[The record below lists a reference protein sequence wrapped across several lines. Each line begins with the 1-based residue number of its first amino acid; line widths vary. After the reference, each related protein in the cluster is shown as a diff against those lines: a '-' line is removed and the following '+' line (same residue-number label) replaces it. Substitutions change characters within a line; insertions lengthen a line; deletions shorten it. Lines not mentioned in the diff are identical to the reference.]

1 MHSRGFKKY
10 IPAALHFICRMLST
24 FQFSVK
30 FYPRLLQN
38 CYYIGI
44 LNCKEKTPTM
54 TDPISPLTSKD
65 INKDINTAKTASNE
79 DATVAKMRTLID
91 ALKKHNYAYY
101 VLDNP
106 ILEDSEYD
114 QLRRSLLALE
124 GEYPD
129 LVQPDSPINQV
140 GDMPLS
146 AFTQVTHD
154 IPMLSLGNVFEYD
167 DLGDF
172 MRRVNDRLSDSQKNP
187 EYEIELKL
195 DGLAVSLK
203 YAHGKFVQ
211 AVTRGDGQTGED
223 ITQNAKTIR
232 NLPLWLAAAADI
244 ELLEV
249 RGEVLMPKAG
259 FDRLNRLA
267 EENDGKTFANPR
279 NAAAGSL
286 RQLDPAIAASRPLAF
301 YCYSVNQGLPESI
314 DTQSAALAWI
324 GDIGFSVSAIRVVK
338 NPREAQE
345 YYESIIAT
353 RSDLPFEIDGTVI
366 KVNSL
371 ALQQQLGFLS
381 REPRWATAYK
391 FPAETVMTRLHTIE
405 WQVGRTGAITPVGK
419 LEPVKVGGVTVSNV
433 TLHNFGE
440 IQRLDVR
447 AGDMVSVHRAGDVIP
462 KVTRV
467 WQDQRPDDSEPVK
480 LPSTCPVCDSP
491 VVLPED
497 EALARCTG
505 GLFCPAQQQE
515 ALIHFVSRRAMDI
528 DGLGASWL
536 ISFFEHG
543 LVKTVADIYQLH
555 NHQDELITLEK
566 LGEKSVQNIISAIEA
581 SKHTTLARFI
591 YALGIRGVG
600 ETTAQNLA
608 QQFGDLDSLM
618 TADIDKLLQTPDVGA
633 ITAELAYKFFRA
645 PHNIEV
651 ITALR
656 EAGVHWDKV
665 EQMVSEGLP
674 LDGQTWVITG
684 ALDSMARDEA
694 KAKLQALGAK
704 VSGSISA
711 KTTALLAGDKAGS
724 KMAKAEKL
732 GVKVVGEKEFLAL
745 VGEEK

>member
-1 MHSRGFKKY
+1 
-10 IPAALHFICRMLST
+10 
-24 FQFSVK
+24 
-30 FYPRLLQN
+30 
-38 CYYIGI
+38 
-44 LNCKEKTPTM
+44 M
-54 TDPISPLTSKD
+54 TDPIAHLTSKD
-65 INKDINTAKTASNE
+65 INTAKSAANE
-79 DATVAKMRTLID
+79 DAIVAQMRTFID
-91 ALKKHNYAYY
+91 ALKQHNYAYY

-114 QLRRSLLALE
+114 QLRRSLLELE
-124 GEYPD
+124 EQYPD
-129 LVQPDSPINQV
+129 LLQPDSPINQV

-146 AFTQVTHD
+146 TFTQVTHD

-167 DLGDF
+167 DLRDF
-172 MRRVNDRLSDSQKNP
+172 MRRVNDRLSVAQQSP
-187 EYEIELKL
+187 EYEMELKL

-203 YAHGKFVQ
+203 YAYGKFVQ

-232 NLPLWLAAAADI
+232 NLPLWIPAAADI

-259 FDRLNRLA
+259 FERLNRLA
-267 EENDGKTFANPR
+267 EEKGDKTFANPR

-301 YCYSVNQGLPESI
+301 YCYSVNQGLPEHI
-314 DTQSAALAWI
+314 KTQSAALAWLKT
-324 GDIGFSVSAIRVVK
+324 IGFTVSAVEVVQ
-338 NPREAQE
+338 NPREAQA
-345 YYESIIAT
+345 YYESVKET
-353 RSDLPFEIDGTVI
+353 RGELPFEIDGMVI

-467 WQDQRPDDSEPVK
+467 WTDQRPENSEPVQ

-491 VVLPED
+491 VVLPKD

-505 GLFCPAQQQE
+505 GLFCPAQQVE

-555 NHQDELITLEK
+555 NHQEELITLEK
-566 LGEKSVQNIISAIEA
+566 LGEKSVQNILSAIEA
-581 SKHTTLARFI
+581 SKQTTLARFI

-608 QQFGDLDSLM
+608 QQFGDLDALM
-618 TADIDKLLQTPDVGA
+618 SASIEKLLLTPDVGA
-633 ITAELAYKFFRA
+633 ITAELTYKFFRA

-651 ITALR
+651 INALR

-665 EQMVSEGLP
+665 EQVASEGLP

-732 GVKVVGEKEFLAL
+732 GVKVVGEEEFLAML
-745 VGEEK
+745 EDF

>member
-1 MHSRGFKKY
+1 MTK
-10 IPAALHFICRMLST
+10 
-24 FQFSVK
+24 
-30 FYPRLLQN
+30 
-38 CYYIGI
+38 
-44 LNCKEKTPTM
+44 KTPTM
-54 TDPISPLTSKD
+54 TDATLSNNSKNLSAQVQSATSN
-65 INKDINTAKTASNE
+65 IASSANDGTNNNAE
-79 DATVAKMRTLID
+79 IVSQMRTLIES
-91 ALKKHNYAYY
+91 LKQHNYAYY

-114 QLRRSLLALE
+114 QLRRSLLE
-124 GEYPD
+124 IEEEYPD

-167 DLGDF
+167 DLRDF
-172 MRRVNDRLSDSQKNP
+172 MRRVNDRLSDSQQNP
-187 EYEIELKL
+187 EYEMELKL

-203 YAHGKFVQ
+203 YEHGKFVQ

-232 NLPLWLAAAADI
+232 NLPLWIADAADI

-259 FDRLNRLA
+259 FERLNRLA
-267 EENDGKTFANPR
+267 EENEGKTFANPR

-301 YCYSVNQGLPESI
+301 YGYSVNQGLPENI
-314 DTQSAALAWI
+314 DTQSGALAWLTEL
-324 GDIGFSVSAIRVVK
+324 GFTVSAVEVVA
-338 NPREAQE
+338 NPRAAQT
-345 YYESIIAT
+345 YYESVIESRA
-353 RSDLPFEIDGTVI
+353 DLPFEIDGMVI

-391 FPAETVMTRLHTIE
+391 FPAETVMTRLNDIE
-405 WQVGRTGAITPVGK
+405 WQVGRTGQITPVGK

-467 WQDQRPDDSEPVK
+467 WHEQRPADSEPVT

-491 VVLPED
+491 VILPED

-505 GLFCPAQQQE
+505 GLFCPAQQTE

-528 DGLGASWL
+528 DGLGERWL

-543 LVKTVADIYQLH
+543 LIKTVADIYQLH
-555 NHQDELITLEK
+555 KHTDDLINFEK
-566 LGEKSVQNIISAIEA
+566 LGEKSVNNILAAIEA

-600 ETTAQNLA
+600 ESTAQNLA
-608 QQFGDLDSLM
+608 QLFGELAPLIQ
-618 TADIDKLLQTPDVGA
+618 ADIDALLQTPDVGA
-633 ITAELAYKFFRA
+633 ITAELVHEFFRA

-651 ITALR
+651 IDALQA
-656 EAGVHWDKV
+656 AGVHWDKV
-665 EQMVSEGLP
+665 EQIASEGLP

-684 ALDSMARDEA
+684 TLASMARDEA

-724 KMAKAEKL
+724 KLTKAEKL
-732 GVKVVGEKEFLAL
+732 GIKIVGEEEFLAL
-745 VGEEK
+745 VEG

>member
-1 MHSRGFKKY
+1 
-10 IPAALHFICRMLST
+10 
-24 FQFSVK
+24 
-30 FYPRLLQN
+30 
-38 CYYIGI
+38 
-44 LNCKEKTPTM
+44 M
-54 TDPISPLTSKD
+54 TDPILPPLFDHTSS
-65 INKDINTAKTASNE
+65 NKSLANDESI
-79 DATVAKMRTLID
+79 VAQMRTLID
-91 ALKKHNYAYY
+91 NLKTHNYAYY

-114 QLRRSLLALE
+114 QLRLSLLELE
-124 GEYPD
+124 EAYPD

-140 GDMPLS
+140 GDVPLS
-146 AFTQVTHD
+146 AFTQVQHD

-167 DLGDF
+167 DLREF
-172 MRRVNDRLSDSQKNP
+172 MRRVNDRLSDAQQNP
-187 EYEIELKL
+187 EYEVELKL
-195 DGLAVSLK
+195 DGLAVSVK
-203 YAHGKFVQ
+203 YEHGKFVQ
-211 AVTRGDGQTGED
+211 AVTRGDGRVGED

-232 NLPLWLAAAADI
+232 NLPLWIAAASDI
-244 ELLEV
+244 PLLEV
-249 RGEVLMPKAG
+249 RGEVLIPKAG
-259 FDRLNRLA
+259 FERLNRLA
-267 EENDGKTFANPR
+267 EENGDKTFANPR

-286 RQLDPAIAASRPLAF
+286 RQLDPSVAASRPLAF
-301 YCYSVNQGLPESI
+301 YAYSINQGLPENI
-314 DTQSAALAWI
+314 KTQSAALTWLKN
-324 GDIGFSVSAIRVVK
+324 IGFTVSAVAVVE
-338 NPREAQE
+338 NPRAAQA
-345 YYESIIAT
+345 YYESVIET
-353 RSDLPFEIDGTVI
+353 RDDLPFEIDGTVI
-366 KVNSL
+366 KVNNL

-391 FPAETVMTRLHTIE
+391 FPAQTVMTRLHTIE
-405 WQVGRTGAITPVGK
+405 WQVGRTGQLTPVGK
-419 LEPVKVGGVTVSNV
+419 LNPVKVGGVTVSNV

-467 WQDQRPDDSEPVK
+467 WHEQRPEDSEPVT
-480 LPSTCPVCDSP
+480 LPSTCPICDSP
-491 VVLPED
+491 VVLPEE

-536 ISFFEHG
+536 ISFFNHG

-555 NHQDELITLEK
+555 QHTDEMVNFEK
-566 LGEKSVQNIISAIEA
+566 LGEKSVQNIISAIEV

-600 ETTAQNLA
+600 EGTARNLA

-618 TADIDKLLQTPDVGA
+618 AADIDALLQTPDVGA
-633 ITAELAYKFFRA
+633 ITAELAYEFFRA

-665 EQMVSEGLP
+665 EQLASEGLP

-724 KMAKAEKL
+724 KLTKAEKL
-732 GVKVVGEKEFLAL
+732 GVKIVGEEEFLAL
-745 VGEEK
+745 VGE

>member
-1 MHSRGFKKY
+1 MTDHILSPHSTPATSQNTIATDRDDDA
-10 IPAALHFICRMLST
+10 IIAQMQSLIAAL
-24 FQFSVK
+24 
-30 FYPRLLQN
+30 
-38 CYYIGI
+38 
-44 LNCKEKTPTM
+44 KT
-54 TDPISPLTSKD
+54 
-65 INKDINTAKTASNE
+65 
-79 DATVAKMRTLID
+79 
-91 ALKKHNYAYY
+91 HNYAYY

-114 QLRRSLLALE
+114 QLRRALLELE
-124 GEYPD
+124 TNHPD
-129 LVQPDSPINQV
+129 MVQPDSPINQV

-154 IPMLSLGNVFEYD
+154 IAMLSLGNVFEYD
-167 DLGDF
+167 DLRDF
-172 MRRVNDRLSDSQKNP
+172 MRRVNDRLSVAQQNP
-187 EYEIELKL
+187 EYEMELKL

-203 YAHGKFVQ
+203 YVHGKFVQ

-232 NLPLWLAAAADI
+232 NLPLWIAEAADI
-244 ELLEV
+244 PLLEV

-259 FDRLNRLA
+259 FERLNRLA
-267 EENDGKTFANPR
+267 LENDDKVFANPR

-301 YCYSVNQGLPESI
+301 YGYSINQGLPHNV
-314 DTQSAALAWI
+314 DTQSAALAWLK
-324 GDIGFSVSAIRVVK
+324 DIGFTVSAVEVVQ
-338 NPREAQE
+338 NPREAQA
-345 YYESIIAT
+345 YYESVIKSRAA
-353 RSDLPFEIDGTVI
+353 LPFEIDGTVI

-391 FPAETVMTRLHTIE
+391 FPAETVMTRLKSIE
-405 WQVGRTGAITPVGK
+405 WQVGRTGQITPVGK

-467 WQDQRPDDSEPVK
+467 WHDQRSEDSEPVE
-480 LPSTCPVCDSP
+480 LPSICPVCDSP

-536 ISFFEHG
+536 IGFFNHG
-543 LVKTVADIYQLH
+543 LIKTAADIYQLH
-555 NHQDELITLEK
+555 NHQEELMTLEK
-566 LGEKSVQNIISAIEA
+566 LGEKSVKNIISAIEA

-608 QQFGDLDSLM
+608 QQFGDLDILM
-618 TADIDKLLQTPDVGA
+618 AADIEALLLTPDVGA

-656 EAGVHWDKV
+656 AAGVHWDKV
-665 EQMVSEGLP
+665 EQVVSSDLP

-684 ALDSMARDEA
+684 ALASMARDEA

-711 KTTALLAGDKAGS
+711 KTTALLAGEKAGT

-732 GVKVVGEKEFLAL
+732 GVKVVGEDEFLAL
-745 VGEEK
+745 IGE

>member
-1 MHSRGFKKY
+1 MTDSIRPTSSPA
-10 IPAALHFICRMLST
+10 IPAQITTS
-24 FQFSVK
+24 
-30 FYPRLLQN
+30 QN
-38 CYYIGI
+38 
-44 LNCKEKTPTM
+44 
-54 TDPISPLTSKD
+54 SQ
-65 INKDINTAKTASNE
+65 NTVNS
-79 DATVAKMRTLID
+79 DLATHPANRPANRPANDDVIIAKMRTLIK
-91 ALKKHNYAYY
+91 ALQTHNNAYY

-106 ILEDSEYD
+106 VLEDSEYD
-114 QLRRSLLALE
+114 QLRLSLIEIEEA
-124 GEYPD
+124 YPD

-140 GDMPLS
+140 GDIPLS

-167 DLGDF
+167 DLREF
-172 MRRVNDRLSDSQKNP
+172 MRRVNDRLSDAQQNP

-203 YAHGKFVQ
+203 YAYGQFVQ

-232 NLPLWLAAAADI
+232 NLPLWLADAVDI

-259 FDRLNRLA
+259 FERLNRLA
-267 EENDGKTFANPR
+267 QQKEEKVFANPR

-286 RQLDPAIAASRPLAF
+286 RQLDPAVAASRPLAF
-301 YCYSVNQGLPESI
+301 YGYSVNQGLPNTIE
-314 DTQSAALAWI
+314 TQSAALAWI
-324 GDIGFSVSAIRVVK
+324 KALGFTVSAVEVVA
-338 NPREAQE
+338 NPRAAQA
-345 YYESIIAT
+345 YYESIIET
-353 RSDLPFEIDGTVI
+353 RADLPFEIDGTVI

-391 FPAETVMTRLHTIE
+391 FPAETVMTRLQSID
-405 WQVGRTGAITPVGK
+405 WQVGRTGQITPVGK

-467 WQDQRPDDSEPVK
+467 WHEQRPADSEPVL

-491 VVLPED
+491 VVLPEG

-528 DGLGASWL
+528 DGLGERWL

-555 NHQDELITLEK
+555 QHQQQMITFEK
-566 LGEKSVQNIISAIEA
+566 MGEKSVQNIIAAIEA

-600 ETTAQNLA
+600 EGTAQSFA

-618 TADIDKLLQTPDVGA
+618 AADIDSLMQTPDVGT

-651 ITALR
+651 INALL
-656 EAGVHWDKV
+656 EAGIYWDKV
-665 EQMVSEGLP
+665 EHKASSDLP

-684 ALDSMARDEA
+684 ALASMARDEA

-711 KTTALLAGDKAGS
+711 KTTALLAGEKAGS

-732 GVKVVGEKEFLAL
+732 GVKVVGEDEFLVL
-745 VGEEK
+745 VGE

>member
-1 MHSRGFKKY
+1 
-10 IPAALHFICRMLST
+10 
-24 FQFSVK
+24 
-30 FYPRLLQN
+30 
-38 CYYIGI
+38 
-44 LNCKEKTPTM
+44 M
-54 TDPISPLTSKD
+54 TDSTNRNNHKNNSA
-65 INKDINTAKTASNE
+65 NKDAIINE
-79 DATVAKMRTLID
+79 MRVIIK
-91 ALKKHNYAYY
+91 ALKIHNNAYY
-101 VLDNP
+101 VLDTP

-114 QLRRSLLALE
+114 QLRLSLLELE
-124 GEYPD
+124 AEYPD
-129 LVQPDSPINQV
+129 LIQPDSPTNQV
-140 GDMPLS
+140 GDVPLS
-146 AFTQVTHD
+146 AFTQVAHD
-154 IPMLSLGNVFEYD
+154 VPMLSLGNVFDYD
-167 DLGDF
+167 DLHHF
-172 MRRVNDRLSDSQKNP
+172 MRRINDRLSEAQQNP

-223 ITQNAKTIR
+223 ITQNVKTIR
-232 NLPLWLAAAADI
+232 NLPLWLSDAKDI

-259 FDRLNRLA
+259 FERLNRLA
-267 EENDGKTFANPR
+267 TENAEKIFANPR

-286 RQLDPAIAASRPLAF
+286 RQLDPAVAASRPLAF
-301 YCYSVNQGLPESI
+301 YGYSVNQGLPATI
-314 DTQSAALAWI
+314 DTQSAALAWL
-324 GDIGFSVSAIRVVK
+324 GDIGFSVSTVRVVA

-345 YYESIIAT
+345 YYESVIEKRAK
-353 RSDLPFEIDGTVI
+353 LPFEIDGAVI
-366 KVNSL
+366 KVNNL
-371 ALQQQLGFLS
+371 ALQQQLGYLS

-391 FPAETVMTRLHTIE
+391 FPAETVMTRLHAIE
-405 WQVGRTGAITPVGK
+405 WQVGRTGQITPVGK

-467 WQDQRPDDSEPVK
+467 WTDQRPADSKPVK

-491 VVLPED
+491 VVLPEG

-528 DGLGASWL
+528 DGLGERWL

-555 NHQDELITLEK
+555 NHQEQMITFEK
-566 LGEKSVQNIISAIEA
+566 MGEKSVQNIIEAVEA
-581 SKHTTLARFI
+581 SKKTTLAKFI

-600 ETTAQNLA
+600 EGTAQNFA
-608 QQFGDLDSLM
+608 QQFGDLDSLIA
-618 TADIDKLLQTPDVGA
+618 ADIDALIETPDVGT
-633 ITAELAYKFFRA
+633 ITAELAYEFFRA

-651 ITALR
+651 INSLLD
-656 EAGVHWDKV
+656 AGVYWDKV
-665 EQMVSEGLP
+665 EQKSSSDLP

-684 ALDSMARDEA
+684 ALSSMARDEA

-711 KTTALLAGDKAGS
+711 KTTALLAGEKAGS

-732 GVKVVGEKEFLAL
+732 GVKVVGEEEFLVML
-745 VGEEK
+745 EK

>member
-1 MHSRGFKKY
+1 
-10 IPAALHFICRMLST
+10 
-24 FQFSVK
+24 
-30 FYPRLLQN
+30 
-38 CYYIGI
+38 
-44 LNCKEKTPTM
+44 M
-54 TDPISPLTSKD
+54 TDATSPNNSKNLSAQVDTQAPATS
-65 INKDINTAKTASNE
+65 NTASLTDDSTKNSTEIISQ
-79 DATVAKMRTLID
+79 MRTLIESI
-91 ALKKHNYAYY
+91 KTHNYAYY

-114 QLRRSLLALE
+114 QLRRSLLEIEQA
-124 GEYPD
+124 YPD

-167 DLGDF
+167 DLRDF
-172 MRRVNDRLSDSQKNP
+172 MRRVNDRLSDSQQNP
-187 EYEIELKL
+187 EYEMELKL

-203 YAHGKFVQ
+203 YEHGKFVQ

-232 NLPLWLAAAADI
+232 NLPLWIADAADI

-259 FDRLNRLA
+259 FERLNRLA
-267 EENDGKTFANPR
+267 EENEGKTFANPR

-301 YCYSVNQGLPESI
+301 YGYSVNQGLPESI
-314 DTQSAALAWI
+314 ETQSGALAWLTEL
-324 GDIGFSVSAIRVVK
+324 GFTVSAVEVVA
-338 NPREAQE
+338 NPRAAQT
-345 YYESIIAT
+345 YYESVIESRA
-353 RSDLPFEIDGTVI
+353 DLPFEIDGMVI

-391 FPAETVMTRLHTIE
+391 FPAETVMTRLNDIE
-405 WQVGRTGAITPVGK
+405 WQVGRTGQITPVGK

-467 WQDQRPDDSEPVK
+467 WHEQRPADSEPVT
-480 LPSTCPVCDSP
+480 LPSACPVCDSP
-491 VVLPED
+491 VILPED

-505 GLFCPAQQQE
+505 GLYCPAQQQE

-528 DGLGASWL
+528 DGLGERWL

-555 NHQDELITLEK
+555 KHTDDLINFEK
-566 LGEKSVQNIISAIEA
+566 LGEKSVQNIINAIEA
-581 SKHTTLARFI
+581 SKYTTLARFI

-600 ETTAQNLA
+600 ESTAQNLA
-608 QQFGDLDSLM
+608 QQFGDLDALM
-618 TADIDKLLQTPDVGA
+618 TADIETLIKTPDVGE
-633 ITAELAYKFFRA
+633 ITAELTYEFFRA

-665 EQMVSEGLP
+665 EQVASEGLP

-711 KTTALLAGDKAGS
+711 KTTALLAGEKAGS
-724 KMAKAEKL
+724 KLTKAEKL
-732 GVKVVGEKEFLAL
+732 GVKVVAEEEFLAM
-745 VGEEK
+745 VGL

>member
-1 MHSRGFKKY
+1 
-10 IPAALHFICRMLST
+10 
-24 FQFSVK
+24 
-30 FYPRLLQN
+30 
-38 CYYIGI
+38 
-44 LNCKEKTPTM
+44 M
-54 TDPISPLTSKD
+54 TDPILPTTSNANDNNNNAIK
-65 INKDINTAKTASNE
+65 TAKDDKAI
-79 DATVAKMRTLID
+79 VAQMRTLIES
-91 ALKKHNYAYY
+91 LKTHNYAYY

-106 ILEDSEYD
+106 ILDDSEYD

-124 GEYPD
+124 GAYPN
-129 LVQPDSPINQV
+129 LVQLDSPINQV
-140 GDMPLS
+140 GDTPLS

-154 IPMLSLGNVFEYD
+154 IAMLSLGNVFEYD
-167 DLGDF
+167 DLRDF
-172 MRRVNDRLSDSQKNP
+172 MRRVNDRLSVAQQSP
-187 EYEIELKL
+187 EYEMELKL

-203 YAHGKFVQ
+203 YAYGKFVQ

-232 NLPLWLAAAADI
+232 NLPLWLADAADI

-259 FDRLNRLA
+259 FERLNRLA
-267 EENDGKTFANPR
+267 AEKEEKTFANPR

-301 YCYSVNQGLPESI
+301 YAYSVNQGLPESI
-314 DTQSAALAWI
+314 ETQSAALAWI
-324 GDIGFSVSAIRVVK
+324 KEIGFTVSAVEVVS
-338 NPREAQE
+338 NPREAQT
-345 YYESIIAT
+345 YYESVIEG
-353 RSDLPFEIDGTVI
+353 RSDLPFEIDGMVI

-391 FPAETVMTRLHTIE
+391 FPAETVMTRLHSID

-447 AGDMVSVHRAGDVIP
+447 AGDMVSIHRAGDVIP

-467 WQDQRPDDSEPVK
+467 WHEQRPEDSEPVQ
-480 LPSTCPVCDSP
+480 LPSTCPVCNSP
-491 VVLPED
+491 VVLPKD

-505 GLFCPAQQQE
+505 GLFCLAQQQE

-543 LVKTVADIYQLH
+543 LIKTVADIYQLH
-555 NHQDELITLEK
+555 THQEEMITLEK
-566 LGEKSVQNIISAIEA
+566 LGEKSVQNILSAIEA

-608 QQFGDLDSLM
+608 QQFGDLDVLM
-618 TADIDKLLQTPDVGA
+618 AADIEALLVTPDVGA

-665 EQMVSEGLP
+665 EQVVSEGLP

-732 GVKVVGEKEFLAL
+732 GVKVVGEEEFLAL
-745 VGEEK
+745 VGE

>member
-1 MHSRGFKKY
+1 
-10 IPAALHFICRMLST
+10 
-24 FQFSVK
+24 
-30 FYPRLLQN
+30 
-38 CYYIGI
+38 
-44 LNCKEKTPTM
+44 M
-54 TDPISPLTSKD
+54 TDPISSPTS
-65 INKDINTAKTASNE
+65 KDINTAKSAAN
-79 DATVAKMRTLID
+79 DAAIVAKMRMLLD
-91 ALKKHNYAYY
+91 ALKTHNYAYY

-124 GEYPD
+124 EEYPD
-129 LVQPDSPINQV
+129 LLQPDSPINQV

-146 AFTQVTHD
+146 SFTQVTHD

-167 DLGDF
+167 DLRDF

-203 YAHGKFVQ
+203 YAYGKFVQ

-232 NLPLWLAAAADI
+232 NLPLWLADAADI

-259 FDRLNRLA
+259 FERLNRLA
-267 EENDGKTFANPR
+267 AEKGDKTFANPR

-314 DTQSAALAWI
+314 ETQSAALAWLK
-324 GDIGFSVSAIRVVK
+324 DIGFSVSAVEVVQ
-338 NPREAQE
+338 NPREAQA
-345 YYESIIAT
+345 YYESVIVT
-353 RSDLPFEIDGTVI
+353 RSDLPFEIDGMVI

-391 FPAETVMTRLHTIE
+391 FPAETVMTRLHSID

-467 WQDQRPDDSEPVK
+467 WIDQRPENSEPVK

-491 VVLPED
+491 VVLPKD

-505 GLFCPAQQQE
+505 GLFCPAQQVE

-543 LVKTVADIYQLH
+543 LIKTVADIYQLH

-608 QQFGDLDSLM
+608 QQFGDLDALM
-618 TADIDKLLQTPDVGA
+618 SASIEKLLLTPDVGA

-656 EAGVHWDKV
+656 EDGVYWDKV
-665 EQMVSEGLP
+665 AQMVSEGLP

-711 KTTALLAGDKAGS
+711 KTTALLAGDRAGS

-732 GVKVVGEKEFLAL
+732 GVKVVGEEEFLKML
-745 VGEEK
+745 ENS

>member
-1 MHSRGFKKY
+1 
-10 IPAALHFICRMLST
+10 
-24 FQFSVK
+24 
-30 FYPRLLQN
+30 
-38 CYYIGI
+38 
-44 LNCKEKTPTM
+44 M
-54 TDPISPLTSKD
+54 TDFVSTPSQAMALKTT
-65 INKDINTAKTASNE
+65 INNSEVI
-79 DATVAKMRTLID
+79 VKMRTLII
-91 ALKKHNYAYY
+91 ALKTHNNAYY
-101 VLDNP
+101 VLDTP

-114 QLRRSLLALE
+114 QLRLSLIELE
-124 GEYPD
+124 QQYPD
-129 LVQPDSPINQV
+129 LVQPDSPINTV

-146 AFTQVTHD
+146 AFMQVTHD

-167 DLGDF
+167 DLRDF
-172 MRRVNDRLSDSQKNP
+172 MRRVNDRLSDAQKNP
-187 EYEIELKL
+187 EYEVELKL

-203 YAHGKFVQ
+203 YAYGQFVQ

-223 ITQNAKTIR
+223 ITQNTKTIR
-232 NLPLWLAAAADI
+232 NLPLWLADAADI

-249 RGEVLMPKAG
+249 RGEVLIPKAG
-259 FDRLNRLA
+259 FERLNRLA
-267 EENDGKTFANPR
+267 EQNEEKVFANPR

-286 RQLDPAIAASRPLAF
+286 RQLDPSIAASRPLAF
-301 YCYSVNQGLPESI
+301 YGYSINQGLPSAI
-314 DTQSAALAWI
+314 QTQSAALAWI
-324 GDIGFSVSAIRVVK
+324 KELGFTVSAVEVVA
-338 NPREAQE
+338 NPRAAQA
-345 YYESIIAT
+345 YYESIIE
-353 RSDLPFEIDGTVI
+353 RRGELPFEIDGTVI

-371 ALQQQLGFLS
+371 ALQQQLGYLS

-391 FPAETVMTRLHTIE
+391 FPAETVMTRLHSID
-405 WQVGRTGAITPVGK
+405 WQVGRTGQITPVGK

-467 WQDQRPDDSEPVK
+467 WIDERPADSEPVI
-480 LPSTCPVCDSP
+480 LPSICPVCESP

-505 GLFCPAQQQE
+505 GLFCPAQQTE

-528 DGLGASWL
+528 DGLGERWL
-536 ISFFEHG
+536 ISFFEQG

-555 NHQDELITLEK
+555 NHQEQMITFEK
-566 LGEKSVQNIISAIEA
+566 MGEKSVQNIINAIEA
-581 SKHTTLARFI
+581 SKHTTLPRFI

-600 ETTAQNLA
+600 EGTAQNFA
-608 QQFGDLDSLM
+608 QQFGDLESLM
-618 TADIDKLLQTPDVGA
+618 AADIETLIQTPDVGT
-633 ITAELAYKFFRA
+633 ITAELAYEFFRA

-651 ITALR
+651 INALL
-656 EAGVHWDKV
+656 EAGVYWDKI
-665 EQMVSEGLP
+665 EQKASSDLP

-684 ALDSMARDEA
+684 ALSSMARDEA

-711 KTTALLAGDKAGS
+711 KTTALLAGEKAGS

-732 GVKVVGEKEFLAL
+732 GVKVVGEDEFLAL
-745 VGEEK
+745 VGE

>member
-1 MHSRGFKKY
+1 
-10 IPAALHFICRMLST
+10 
-24 FQFSVK
+24 
-30 FYPRLLQN
+30 
-38 CYYIGI
+38 
-44 LNCKEKTPTM
+44 M
-54 TDPISPLTSKD
+54 TDPILS
-65 INKDINTAKTASNE
+65 TAAHTKNNQKTTAQPANE
-79 DATVAKMRTLID
+79 IDTDNAQNEIVAQMRTLIES
-91 ALKKHNYAYY
+91 LKTHNYAYY

-114 QLRRSLLALE
+114 QLRRSLLELE
-124 GEYPD
+124 EEYPD

-146 AFTQVTHD
+146 AFTQVRHD
-154 IPMLSLGNVFEYD
+154 VPMLSLGNVFEYD
-167 DLGDF
+167 DLRDF

-203 YAHGKFVQ
+203 YEYGQFVQ

-232 NLPLWLAAAADI
+232 NLPLWLAAATDI
-244 ELLEV
+244 PLLEV

-259 FDRLNRLA
+259 FERLNRLA
-267 EENDGKTFANPR
+267 AEKEEKTFANPR

-286 RQLDPAIAASRPLAF
+286 RQLDPSIAASRPLAF
-301 YCYSVNQGLPESI
+301 YCYSVNQGLPIAIE
-314 DTQSAALAWI
+314 TQSAALAWLK
-324 GDIGFSVSAIRVVK
+324 DIGFTVSAVEVVQ
-338 NPREAQE
+338 NPREAQA
-345 YYESIIAT
+345 YYESVIKT
-353 RSDLPFEIDGTVI
+353 RADLPFEIDGLVI

-391 FPAETVMTRLHTIE
+391 FPAETVMTRLHAIE
-405 WQVGRTGAITPVGK
+405 WQVGRTGQITPVGK

-467 WQDQRPDDSEPVK
+467 WHEQRPADSEPVK

-491 VVLPED
+491 VVLPKD

-555 NHQDELITLEK
+555 NHQEELITLEK
-566 LGEKSVQNIISAIEA
+566 LGEKSVQNIINAIEA

-608 QQFGDLDSLM
+608 QQFGDLDALM
-618 TADIDKLLQTPDVGA
+618 SASIEKLLLTPDVGA

-665 EQMVSEGLP
+665 EQKVSSDLP

-684 ALDSMARDEA
+684 ALASMARDEA

-711 KTTALLAGDKAGS
+711 KTTALLAGEKAGS

-732 GVKVVGEKEFLAL
+732 GVKVVGEEEFLAL
-745 VGEEK
+745 VEKV

>member
-1 MHSRGFKKY
+1 
-10 IPAALHFICRMLST
+10 
-24 FQFSVK
+24 
-30 FYPRLLQN
+30 
-38 CYYIGI
+38 
-44 LNCKEKTPTM
+44 M
-54 TDPISPLTSKD
+54 TDPILPTTSNVNHNNNNAIK
-65 INKDINTAKTASNE
+65 TAKDDKAI
-79 DATVAKMRTLID
+79 VAQMRTFIES
-91 ALKKHNYAYY
+91 LKTHNYAYY

-124 GEYPD
+124 EQYPD
-129 LVQPDSPINQV
+129 LLQPDSPINQV

-154 IPMLSLGNVFEYD
+154 IAMLSLGNVFEYD
-167 DLGDF
+167 DLRDF
-172 MRRVNDRLSDSQKNP
+172 MRRVNDRLSVAQQSP
-187 EYEIELKL
+187 EYEMELKL

-203 YAHGKFVQ
+203 YVYGKFVQ

-232 NLPLWLAAAADI
+232 NLPLWLADAADI

-259 FDRLNRLA
+259 FERLNRLA
-267 EENDGKTFANPR
+267 AEKEEKTFANPR

-286 RQLDPAIAASRPLAF
+286 RQLDPSVAASRPLAF
-301 YCYSVNQGLPESI
+301 YAYSVNQGLLESI
-314 DTQSAALAWI
+314 ETQSAALAWI
-324 GDIGFSVSAIRVVK
+324 KEIGFSVSAVKVVS
-338 NPREAQE
+338 NPREAQA
-345 YYESIIAT
+345 YYESVIEE
-353 RSDLPFEIDGTVI
+353 RSDLPFEIDGMVI

-391 FPAETVMTRLHTIE
+391 FPAETVMTRLRSIE

-447 AGDMVSVHRAGDVIP
+447 AGDMVSIHRAGDVIP

-467 WQDQRPDDSEPVK
+467 WHEQRPEDSEPVQ

-491 VVLPED
+491 VVLPKD

-555 NHQDELITLEK
+555 THQEEMITLEK
-566 LGEKSVQNIISAIEA
+566 LGEKSVQNILSAIEA

-608 QQFGDLDSLM
+608 QQFGDLDVLM
-618 TADIDKLLQTPDVGA
+618 AADIEALLLTPDVGA

-656 EAGVHWDKV
+656 EAGVHWNKV
-665 EQMVSEGLP
+665 EQVVSEGLP

-694 KAKLQALGAK
+694 RAKLQALGAK

-732 GVKVVGEKEFLAL
+732 GVKVVGEEEFLAL
-745 VGEEK
+745 VGDE

>member
-1 MHSRGFKKY
+1 
-10 IPAALHFICRMLST
+10 
-24 FQFSVK
+24 
-30 FYPRLLQN
+30 
-38 CYYIGI
+38 
-44 LNCKEKTPTM
+44 M
-54 TDPISPLTSKD
+54 TDSNKTTLAQPSTSTDNAYDDVIKQ
-65 INKDINTAKTASNE
+65 
-79 DATVAKMRTLID
+79 MRTLID
-91 ALKKHNYAYY
+91 ALKTHNNAYY

-114 QLRRSLLALE
+114 QLRLSLLEIEEA
-124 GEYPD
+124 YPD

-146 AFTQVTHD
+146 AFTQVSHD
-154 IPMLSLGNVFEYD
+154 IPMLSLGNVFDYD
-167 DLGDF
+167 DLHGF
-172 MRRVNDRLSDSQKNP
+172 MRRINDRLSDAQKNP

-203 YAHGKFVQ
+203 YAYGKFVQ

-232 NLPLWLAAAADI
+232 NLPLWLADAADI

-259 FDRLNRLA
+259 FERLNRLA
-267 EENDGKTFANPR
+267 EDNDQKTFANPR

-286 RQLDPAIAASRPLAF
+286 RQLDPSIAASRPLAF
-301 YCYSVNQGLPESI
+301 YAYSVNQGLPESI
-314 DTQSAALAWI
+314 ETQSAALAWI
-324 GDIGFSVSAIRVVK
+324 GDIGFSVSAVRVVQ

-345 YYESIIAT
+345 YYESVIEKRAK
-353 RSDLPFEIDGTVI
+353 LPFEIDGTVI

-391 FPAETVMTRLHTIE
+391 FPAETVMTRLHSIE
-405 WQVGRTGAITPVGK
+405 WQVGRTGQITPVGK

-467 WQDQRPDDSEPVK
+467 WTDQRPENSTPVQ

-555 NHQDELITLEK
+555 QHQDELITLEK
-566 LGEKSVQNIISAIEA
+566 LGEKSVQNIINAIEA
-581 SKHTTLARFI
+581 SKKTTLARFI

-600 ETTAQNLA
+600 EGTAQNLA
-608 QQFGDLDSLM
+608 QQFGDLDRLM
-618 TADIDKLLQTPDVGA
+618 AADMEALIATPDVGT
-633 ITAELAYKFFRA
+633 ITAELAYEFFRA
-645 PHNIEV
+645 PHNIDV
-651 ITALR
+651 IESLR
-656 EAGVHWDKV
+656 KAGVHWDKV
-665 EQMVSEGLP
+665 TQKASSDLP

-684 ALDSMARDEA
+684 ALTSMARDEA

-711 KTTALLAGDKAGS
+711 KTTALLAGEKAGS

-732 GVKVVGEKEFLAL
+732 GVKVVGEDEFLAL
-745 VGEEK
+745 VGE

>member
-1 MHSRGFKKY
+1 
-10 IPAALHFICRMLST
+10 
-24 FQFSVK
+24 
-30 FYPRLLQN
+30 
-38 CYYIGI
+38 
-44 LNCKEKTPTM
+44 M
-54 TDPISPLTSKD
+54 TDATSPNNSKNPSPQVQSATSNIASLTDDSAKNSAEIISQ
-65 INKDINTAKTASNE
+65 
-79 DATVAKMRTLID
+79 MRTLIESI
-91 ALKKHNYAYY
+91 KTHNYAYY

-114 QLRRSLLALE
+114 QLRRSLLEIEEA
-124 GEYPD
+124 YPD
-129 LVQPDSPINQV
+129 LIQPDSPINQV

-167 DLGDF
+167 DLRDF
-172 MRRVNDRLSDSQKNP
+172 MRRVNDRLSVSQQNP
-187 EYEIELKL
+187 EYEMELKL

-203 YAHGKFVQ
+203 YEHGKFVQ

-232 NLPLWLAAAADI
+232 NLPLWIADAADI

-259 FDRLNRLA
+259 FERLNRLA
-267 EENDGKTFANPR
+267 EENEGKTFANPR

-301 YCYSVNQGLPESI
+301 YGYSVNQGLPESV
-314 DTQSAALAWI
+314 DTQSGALAWLTEL
-324 GDIGFSVSAIRVVK
+324 GFTVSAVEVVA
-338 NPREAQE
+338 NPRAAQT
-345 YYESIIAT
+345 YYESVIESRA
-353 RSDLPFEIDGTVI
+353 DLPFEIDGMVI

-391 FPAETVMTRLHTIE
+391 FPAETVMTRLNDIE
-405 WQVGRTGAITPVGK
+405 WQVGRTGQITPVGK

-467 WQDQRPDDSEPVK
+467 WHEQRPADSEPVT

-505 GLFCPAQQQE
+505 GLFCPAQQTE

-543 LVKTVADIYQLH
+543 LIKTVADIYQLH
-555 NHQDELITLEK
+555 NHADEMVTFEK

-600 ETTAQNLA
+600 EGTAQNFA
-608 QQFGDLDSLM
+608 QQFGDLDALM
-618 TADIDKLLQTPDVGA
+618 TADIETLIKTPDVGE
-633 ITAELAYKFFRA
+633 ITAELTYKFFRA

-656 EAGVHWDKV
+656 EAGVHWGKV
-665 EQMVSEGLP
+665 EQVASEGLP

-732 GVKVVGEKEFLAL
+732 GVKIVAEEAFLAMVGE
-745 VGEEK
+745 

>member
-1 MHSRGFKKY
+1 
-10 IPAALHFICRMLST
+10 
-24 FQFSVK
+24 
-30 FYPRLLQN
+30 
-38 CYYIGI
+38 
-44 LNCKEKTPTM
+44 M
-54 TDPISPLTSKD
+54 TDATSPNNSKNLSAQVQSATSN
-65 INKDINTAKTASNE
+65 IASSANDGTNNNAE
-79 DATVAKMRTLID
+79 IVSQMRTLIESI
-91 ALKKHNYAYY
+91 KTHNYAYY

-114 QLRRSLLALE
+114 QLRRSLLE
-124 GEYPD
+124 IEEEYPD

-167 DLGDF
+167 DLRDF
-172 MRRVNDRLSDSQKNP
+172 MRRVNDRLSDSQQNP
-187 EYEIELKL
+187 EYEMELKL

-203 YAHGKFVQ
+203 YEHGKFVQ

-232 NLPLWLAAAADI
+232 NLPLWIADAADI

-259 FDRLNRLA
+259 FERLNRLA
-267 EENDGKTFANPR
+267 EENEGKTFANPR

-301 YCYSVNQGLPESI
+301 YGYSVNQGLPESI
-314 DTQSAALAWI
+314 ETQSGALAWLTEL
-324 GDIGFSVSAIRVVK
+324 GFTVSAVRVVA
-338 NPREAQE
+338 NPREAQA
-345 YYESIIAT
+345 YYESVIEK
-353 RSDLPFEIDGTVI
+353 REKLPFEIDGTVI

-391 FPAETVMTRLHTIE
+391 FPAETVMTRLQAIE
-405 WQVGRTGAITPVGK
+405 WQVGRTGQITPVGK

-467 WQDQRPDDSEPVK
+467 WADQRPADSEPVT

-491 VVLPED
+491 VILPED

-505 GLFCPAQQQE
+505 GLFCPAQQTE

-528 DGLGASWL
+528 DGLGERWL

-543 LVKTVADIYQLH
+543 LIKTVADIYQLH
-555 NHQDELITLEK
+555 KHTDDLINFEK
-566 LGEKSVQNIISAIEA
+566 LGEKSVNNILAAIEA

-600 ETTAQNLA
+600 ESTAQNLA
-608 QQFGDLDSLM
+608 QQFGELASLM
-618 TADIDKLLQTPDVGA
+618 QADIEALLQTPDVGA
-633 ITAELAYKFFRA
+633 ITAELVHEFFRA

-651 ITALR
+651 IDALQT
-656 EAGVHWDKV
+656 AGVHWDAV
-665 EQMVSEGLP
+665 EAVSADGLP
-674 LDGQTWVITG
+674 LEGQTWVITG
-684 ALDSMARDEA
+684 TLHAMPRDEA

-711 KTTALLAGDKAGS
+711 KTTALLAGEKAGS
-724 KMAKAEKL
+724 KLTKAEKL
-732 GVKVVGEKEFLAL
+732 GVKIVGEEEFLAML
-745 VGEEK
+745 EES

>member
-1 MHSRGFKKY
+1 
-10 IPAALHFICRMLST
+10 
-24 FQFSVK
+24 
-30 FYPRLLQN
+30 
-38 CYYIGI
+38 
-44 LNCKEKTPTM
+44 M
-54 TDPISPLTSKD
+54 TDSTSSNNSKNSSTQVENQAPATSNTSSPTDSSTNNSAE
-65 INKDINTAKTASNE
+65 IVS
-79 DATVAKMRTLID
+79 KMRALIE
-91 ALKKHNYAYY
+91 AIKTHNYAYY

-114 QLRRSLLALE
+114 QLRRSLLEIEEAH
-124 GEYPD
+124 PD

-167 DLGDF
+167 DLRDF
-172 MRRVNDRLSDSQKNP
+172 MRRVNDRLSDSQQNP
-187 EYEIELKL
+187 EYEMELKL

-203 YAHGKFVQ
+203 YEHGKFVQ

-232 NLPLWLAAAADI
+232 NLPLWIADAADI

-259 FDRLNRLA
+259 FERLNRLA
-267 EENDGKTFANPR
+267 EENEGKTFANPR

-301 YCYSVNQGLPESI
+301 YGYSVNQGLPDTI
-314 DTQSAALAWI
+314 DTQSGALAWLTEL
-324 GDIGFSVSAIRVVK
+324 GFTVSAVEVVA
-338 NPREAQE
+338 NPRAAQT
-345 YYESIIAT
+345 YYESVIEG
-353 RSDLPFEIDGTVI
+353 RSDLPFEIDGMVI

-371 ALQQQLGFLS
+371 ALQQQLGYLS

-391 FPAETVMTRLHTIE
+391 FPAETVMTRLNDIE
-405 WQVGRTGAITPVGK
+405 WQVGRTGQITPVGR

-467 WQDQRPDDSEPVK
+467 WHDQRPADSEPVT
-480 LPSTCPVCDSP
+480 LPSICPVCDSP

-543 LVKTVADIYQLH
+543 LVKTVADIYQLR
-555 NHQDELITLEK
+555 NHADEMVTFEK
-566 LGEKSVQNIISAIEA
+566 LGEKSVQNIINAIEA

-600 ETTAQNLA
+600 EGTAQNFA

-618 TADIDKLLQTPDVGA
+618 SASIETLIKTPDVGE
-633 ITAELAYKFFRA
+633 ITAELTYKFFRA

-656 EAGVHWDKV
+656 EAGVYWDKV
-665 EQMVSEGLP
+665 EQVASEGLP

-724 KMAKAEKL
+724 KLTKAEKL
-732 GVKVVGEKEFLAL
+732 GVKI
-745 VGEEK
+745 VGEEEFLTMVG

>member
-1 MHSRGFKKY
+1 
-10 IPAALHFICRMLST
+10 
-24 FQFSVK
+24 
-30 FYPRLLQN
+30 
-38 CYYIGI
+38 
-44 LNCKEKTPTM
+44 M
-54 TDPISPLTSKD
+54 TDSTSSNNSK
-65 INKDINTAKTASNE
+65 NLSAQVENQAPAKSNVPSSTDSSTNNSAE
-79 DATVAKMRTLID
+79 IVSKMRALIE
-91 ALKKHNYAYY
+91 AIKTHNYAYY

-114 QLRRSLLALE
+114 QLRRSLLE
-124 GEYPD
+124 IEEEYPD

-167 DLGDF
+167 DLRDF
-172 MRRVNDRLSDSQKNP
+172 MRRVNDRLSDSQQNP
-187 EYEIELKL
+187 EYEMELKL

-203 YAHGKFVQ
+203 YEHGKFVQ

-232 NLPLWLAAAADI
+232 NLPLWIADAADI

-259 FDRLNRLA
+259 FERLNRLA
-267 EENDGKTFANPR
+267 EEIEGKTFANPR

-301 YCYSVNQGLPESI
+301 YGYSVNQGLPDTI
-314 DTQSAALAWI
+314 DTQSGALAWLTEL
-324 GDIGFSVSAIRVVK
+324 GFTVSAVEVVA
-338 NPREAQE
+338 NPRAAQT
-345 YYESIIAT
+345 YYESVIEE
-353 RSDLPFEIDGTVI
+353 RSDLPFEIDGMVI

-371 ALQQQLGFLS
+371 ALQQQLGYLS

-391 FPAETVMTRLHTIE
+391 FPAETVMTRLNDIE
-405 WQVGRTGAITPVGK
+405 WQVGRTGQITPVGK

-447 AGDMVSVHRAGDVIP
+447 AGDTVSVHRAGDVIP

-467 WQDQRPDDSEPVK
+467 WHDQRPADSEPVT

-555 NHQDELITLEK
+555 NHADKMVTFEK
-566 LGEKSVQNIISAIEA
+566 LGEKSVQNIINAIEA

-600 ETTAQNLA
+600 EGTAQNFA

-618 TADIDKLLQTPDVGA
+618 AASIETLIKTPDVGE
-633 ITAELAYKFFRA
+633 ITAELTYKFFRA

-651 ITALR
+651 INSLL
-656 EAGVHWDKV
+656 EAGVYWDKV
-665 EQMVSEGLP
+665 EQVASDGLP

-724 KMAKAEKL
+724 KLTKAEKL
-732 GVKVVGEKEFLAL
+732 GVKIVAEEEFLTML
-745 VGEEK
+745 TEV

>member
-1 MHSRGFKKY
+1 
-10 IPAALHFICRMLST
+10 
-24 FQFSVK
+24 
-30 FYPRLLQN
+30 
-38 CYYIGI
+38 
-44 LNCKEKTPTM
+44 M
-54 TDPISPLTSKD
+54 TDPIAHLTSKD
-65 INKDINTAKTASNE
+65 INTAKSAANE
-79 DATVAKMRTLID
+79 DAIVAQMRTFID
-91 ALKKHNYAYY
+91 ALKQHNYAYY

-114 QLRRSLLALE
+114 QLRRFLLELE
-124 GEYPD
+124 EQYPD

-167 DLGDF
+167 DLRDF
-172 MRRVNDRLSDSQKNP
+172 MRRVNDRLSVAQQSP
-187 EYEIELKL
+187 EYEMELKL

-203 YAHGKFVQ
+203 YAYGKFVQ

-232 NLPLWLAAAADI
+232 NLPLWIPAASDI

-259 FDRLNRLA
+259 FERLNRLA
-267 EENDGKTFANPR
+267 EEKGDKTFANPR

-301 YCYSVNQGLPESI
+301 YCYSVNQGLPEHI
-314 DTQSAALAWI
+314 KTQSAALAWLKT
-324 GDIGFSVSAIRVVK
+324 IGFTVSAVEVVQ
-338 NPREAQE
+338 NPREAQA
-345 YYESIIAT
+345 YYESVKET
-353 RSDLPFEIDGTVI
+353 RGELPFEIDGMVI

-467 WQDQRPDDSEPVK
+467 WTDQRPENSEPVQ

-491 VVLPED
+491 VVLPKD

-505 GLFCPAQQQE
+505 GLFCPAQQVE

-555 NHQDELITLEK
+555 NHQEELITLEK
-566 LGEKSVQNIISAIEA
+566 LGEKSVQNILSAIEA
-581 SKHTTLARFI
+581 SKQTTLARFI

-608 QQFGDLDSLM
+608 QQFGDLDALM
-618 TADIDKLLQTPDVGA
+618 SASIEKLLLTPDVGA
-633 ITAELAYKFFRA
+633 ITAELTYKFFRA

-651 ITALR
+651 INALR

-665 EQMVSEGLP
+665 EQVASEGLP

-732 GVKVVGEKEFLAL
+732 GVKVVGEEEFLAML
-745 VGEEK
+745 EDF

>member
-1 MHSRGFKKY
+1 
-10 IPAALHFICRMLST
+10 
-24 FQFSVK
+24 
-30 FYPRLLQN
+30 
-38 CYYIGI
+38 
-44 LNCKEKTPTM
+44 M
-54 TDPISPLTSKD
+54 TDPIAPLTSKD
-65 INKDINTAKTASNE
+65 MNKDSNTAQPASN
-79 DATVAKMRTLID
+79 DAAIVIQMRTLID
-91 ALKKHNYAYY
+91 NLKTHNYAYY

-114 QLRRSLLALE
+114 QLRRSLLELE
-124 GEYPD
+124 EQYPD

-154 IPMLSLGNVFEYD
+154 IPMLSLGNVFDYD
-167 DLGDF
+167 ELHTF
-172 MRRVNDRLSDSQKNP
+172 MRRVNDRLNDAQKNP
-187 EYEIELKL
+187 EYEMELKL

-203 YAHGKFVQ
+203 YAYGRFTQ

-232 NLPLWLAAAADI
+232 NLPLWLTAASEI
-244 ELLEV
+244 PLLEV

-259 FDRLNRLA
+259 FERLNRLA
-267 EENDGKTFANPR
+267 EEKGDKTFANPR

-301 YCYSVNQGLPESI
+301 YCYSVNQGLPETI
-314 DTQSAALAWI
+314 DTQSAALAWL
-324 GDIGFSVSAIRVVK
+324 GDIGFSVSAVRVVK
-338 NPREAQE
+338 NPREAQA
-345 YYESIIAT
+345 YYESMIET
-353 RSDLPFEIDGTVI
+353 RSKLPFEIDGMVI
-366 KVNSL
+366 KVNNL

-391 FPAETVMTRLHTIE
+391 FPAETVMTRLNDIE
-405 WQVGRTGAITPVGK
+405 WQVGRTGQITPVGK

-467 WQDQRPDDSEPVK
+467 WTDQRRADSEPVK

-491 VVLPED
+491 VVLPEG

-555 NHQDELITLEK
+555 KHQDELITLEK
-566 LGEKSVQNIISAIEA
+566 LGEKSVQNILSAIET
-581 SKHTTLARFI
+581 SKQTTLARFI

-618 TADIDKLLQTPDVGA
+618 AADIDKLLQTPDVGA
-633 ITAELAYKFFRA
+633 ITAELAHEFFRA

-665 EQMVSEGLP
+665 EQVASEGLP

-724 KMAKAEKL
+724 KLTKAEKL
-732 GVKVVGEKEFLAL
+732 GVKVVDEEEFLAL
-745 VGEEK
+745 VRRDIINFNE

>member
-1 MHSRGFKKY
+1 MTK
-10 IPAALHFICRMLST
+10 
-24 FQFSVK
+24 
-30 FYPRLLQN
+30 
-38 CYYIGI
+38 
-44 LNCKEKTPTM
+44 KTPTM
-54 TDPISPLTSKD
+54 TDATSPNNSKNLSAQVQSATSN
-65 INKDINTAKTASNE
+65 IAS
-79 DATVAKMRTLID
+79 ATDGSVVNSTEIVSKMRSLIK
-91 ALKKHNYAYY
+91 ALKILNHQYY
-101 VLDNP
+101 VMDSP
-106 ILEDSEYD
+106 AVEDSEYD
-114 QLRRSLLALE
+114 QMRRSLLEIEEA
-124 GEYPD
+124 YPD

-140 GDMPLS
+140 GDVPLS

-167 DLGDF
+167 DLRDF
-172 MRRVNDRLSDSQKNP
+172 MRRVNDRLSDAQQNP
-187 EYEIELKL
+187 EYVMEQKL

-203 YAHGKFVQ
+203 YEHGKFVQ

-223 ITQNAKTIR
+223 ITKNTKTIR
-232 NLPLWLAAAADI
+232 NLPLWLPEATNI

-259 FDRLNRLA
+259 FELLNRLA
-267 EENDGKTFANPR
+267 EENEGKTFANPR

-286 RQLDPAIAASRPLAF
+286 RQLDPSVAKSRPLAF
-301 YCYSVNQGLPESI
+301 YGYSVNQGLPESI
-314 DTQSAALAWI
+314 VTQSGALYWLI
-324 GDIGFSVSAIRVVK
+324 NLGFSVSKSVLVDSL
-338 NPREAQE
+338 REAQI
-345 YYESIIAT
+345 YYEKAIEE
-353 RSDLPFEIDGTVI
+353 RNQLPYEIDGMVI

-391 FPAETVMTRLHTIE
+391 FPAETVMTRLNDIE
-405 WQVGRTGAITPVGK
+405 WQVGRTGQITPVGK

-467 WQDQRPDDSEPVK
+467 WHEQRPADSEPVT

-491 VVLPED
+491 VILPED

-528 DGLGASWL
+528 DGLGERWL

-543 LVKTVADIYQLH
+543 LIKTVADIYQLH
-555 NHQDELITLEK
+555 KHTDDLINFEK
-566 LGEKSVQNIISAIEA
+566 LGEKSVNNILAAIEA

-600 ETTAQNLA
+600 EGTAQNFA

-618 TADIDKLLQTPDVGA
+618 AASIETLIKTPDVGE
-633 ITAELAYKFFRA
+633 ITAELTYKFFRA

-665 EQMVSEGLP
+665 EQVASEGLP

-724 KMAKAEKL
+724 KLTKAEKL
-732 GVKVVGEKEFLAL
+732 GVKVVGEDEFLAM
-745 VGEEK
+745 VGE

>member
-1 MHSRGFKKY
+1 
-10 IPAALHFICRMLST
+10 
-24 FQFSVK
+24 
-30 FYPRLLQN
+30 
-38 CYYIGI
+38 
-44 LNCKEKTPTM
+44 M
-54 TDPISPLTSKD
+54 TDPIVPLTSKD
-65 INKDINTAKTASNE
+65 MNKDSNTAQSASN
-79 DATVAKMRTLID
+79 DAAIVTQMRTLID
-91 ALKKHNYAYY
+91 NLKTHNYAYY

-114 QLRRSLLALE
+114 QLRRSLLELE
-124 GEYPD
+124 EEYPD
-129 LVQPDSPINQV
+129 LIQPDSPINQV

-154 IPMLSLGNVFEYD
+154 IPMLSLGNVFDYD
-167 DLGDF
+167 ELHTF
-172 MRRVNDRLSDSQKNP
+172 MRRVNDRLNDAQKNP
-187 EYEIELKL
+187 EYEMELKL

-203 YAHGKFVQ
+203 YAYGQFTQ

-232 NLPLWLAAAADI
+232 NLPLWLTAASDI
-244 ELLEV
+244 PLLEV

-259 FDRLNRLA
+259 FERLNRLA
-267 EENDGKTFANPR
+267 EEKGDKTFANPR

-301 YCYSVNQGLPESI
+301 YCYSVNQGLPETI
-314 DTQSAALAWI
+314 DTQSAALAWL
-324 GDIGFSVSAIRVVK
+324 GDIGFSVSAVRVVK
-338 NPREAQE
+338 NPREAQA
-345 YYESIIAT
+345 YYESMIET
-353 RSDLPFEIDGTVI
+353 RTKLPFEIDGMVI
-366 KVNSL
+366 KVNNL

-391 FPAETVMTRLHTIE
+391 FPAETVMTRLNDIE
-405 WQVGRTGAITPVGK
+405 WQVGRTGQITPVGK

-467 WQDQRPDDSEPVK
+467 WTDQRPADSEPVK

-491 VVLPED
+491 VVLPEG

-555 NHQDELITLEK
+555 KHQDELITLEK
-566 LGEKSVQNIISAIEA
+566 LGEKSVQNILSAIEA
-581 SKHTTLARFI
+581 SKQTTLARFI

-618 TADIDKLLQTPDVGA
+618 AADIDKLLQTPDVGA

-665 EQMVSEGLP
+665 EQVVSEGLP

-732 GVKVVGEKEFLAL
+732 GVKVVGEEEFLAL
-745 VGEEK
+745 VRE

>member
-1 MHSRGFKKY
+1 
-10 IPAALHFICRMLST
+10 
-24 FQFSVK
+24 
-30 FYPRLLQN
+30 
-38 CYYIGI
+38 
-44 LNCKEKTPTM
+44 M
-54 TDPISPLTSKD
+54 TNPIAPLTSKD
-65 INKDINTAKTASNE
+65 INTAKSAANE
-79 DATVAKMRTLID
+79 NAIVAQMRTFID
-91 ALKKHNYAYY
+91 ALKQHNYAYY

-114 QLRRSLLALE
+114 QLRRSLLELE
-124 GEYPD
+124 EEYPD

-167 DLGDF
+167 DLRDF
-172 MRRVNDRLSDSQKNP
+172 MRRVNDRLSVAQQSP
-187 EYEIELKL
+187 EYEMELKL

-203 YAHGKFVQ
+203 YVYGKFTQ

-232 NLPLWLAAAADI
+232 NLPLWLADATDI
-244 ELLEV
+244 PLLEV

-259 FDRLNRLA
+259 FERLNRLA
-267 EENDGKTFANPR
+267 AEKEEKTFANPR

-286 RQLDPAIAASRPLAF
+286 RQLDPSIAASRPLAF
-301 YCYSVNQGLPESI
+301 YCYSVNQGLPEYI
-314 DTQSAALAWI
+314 KTQSAALAWLKT
-324 GDIGFSVSAIRVVK
+324 IGFTVSAVEVVQ
-338 NPREAQE
+338 NPREAQA
-345 YYESIIAT
+345 YYESVKET
-353 RSDLPFEIDGTVI
+353 RGELPFEIDGMVI

-467 WQDQRPDDSEPVK
+467 WTDQRPENSEPVQ

-491 VVLPED
+491 VVLPKD

-505 GLFCPAQQQE
+505 GLFCPAQQVE

-566 LGEKSVQNIISAIEA
+566 LGEKSVQNILSAIEA

-618 TADIDKLLQTPDVGA
+618 AADIEKLLQTPDVGA

-665 EQMVSEGLP
+665 EQKSASDLP

-732 GVKVVGEKEFLAL
+732 GVKVVGEEEFLAL
-745 VGEEK
+745 VGE